1 MYIIKLNKK
10 IMCYTEF
17 HLTHRIII
25 YRYILIEK
33 VDVKFVIWTS
43 NLTSNFLI
51 GIYQKIIIIFVK
63 WNSM

>member
-1 MYIIKLNKK
+1 
-10 IMCYTEF
+10 MCYTEF

>member
-1 MYIIKLNKK
+1 
-10 IMCYTEF
+10 MCYTEF
-17 HLTHRIII
+17 HLTQRIII
-25 YRYILIEK
+25 YRYNLIEK